1 MAKKIIIAMI
11 AIIILTFTAFL
22 FVYEEKEVMVEIK
35 GIEKSVFTDSF
46 EEWLVEQNKDIRV
59 LKINNFERFDSLK
72 KENQLT
78 WFSYDMKGYFSREFI
93 DTFIVSQWF
102 YWNSPEY
109 IIDSSGNNLIVP
121 GEEAIVFYEESHKV
135 DMTIMGLSHNEN
147 QIIVA
152 VNKLFLLILI
162 LTIILLITLMS
173 VSSVNTI
180 KKKKIMTHIFPK

>member
-162 LTIILLITLMS
+162 FTIILLITLMS